1 MRTQIK
7 AYAEEVLSKVK
18 TKVKSKVNTN
28 VYAKVNTKAIITS
41 VNKAWSC
48 IRKFLIKNTFQLFIF
63 LSLVYFELLYRIFV
77 FNSITTDFIYPF
89 IVSIPTSGLI
99 ILNCSLINKRRFSI
113 IAASVILIVTTI
125 LYGLQI
131 VYYSIFRTYF
141 SFYSLGGTTDAL
153 QMQDIVFTALFKNI
167 PAIILLVLPIALL
180 LIFRKKLVFQ
190 KLTRLFAIKWL
201 GVVAGGSLIF
211 IMMLSITGNETLS
224 AKDIFYNEPA
234 SIVMS
239 NKLGLLITMRTDV
252 NSLIVPEDE
261 LSEDIDN
268 FDFEQIDSNAANAST
283 SNESNQGND
292 SESNK
297 NSSSNNTTNNNTS
310 NNTANNNSC
319 DNTTNNSSVA
329 NSTNDNDNSNLPVKT
344 EYNVMDIDFDSLIKQ
359 EKNTTIKN
367 MHAYFK
373 EQSPT
378 EKNEYTGMFKG
389 CNLIL
394 ITAEGFSPYAISKEL
409 TPTLYEMSTEGFV
422 FKNFYNP
429 VWGVSTSDGEY
440 VACTGLY
447 PKSGVWSFKLSGKNY
462 MPFAFGN
469 QFKSLGYTTNAY
481 HNHSYT
487 YYGRNVSHPNMGYTY
502 KGVGN
507 GLNITKN
514 WPESDLEMM
523 QVTVPEYIN
532 NKPFHTYYMTVSGH
546 MNYTFEGNQMARKN
560 KQYVEHLQLSDSAKA
575 YIACNMELEFA
586 MQHLVESLDAQGILE
601 NTVIAISPDHYPY
614 GLEKKYIDELAGHE
628 VESNFELYKSSFIL
642 WKKGMTP
649 VIVDKNCSS
658 VDIAPTISNLFGLKY
673 DSRLLMGKDI
683 LSNNKALVVF
693 NNKSWI
699 TDLAMY
705 NSITRKLNTFSGES
719 LDKDYVSTVNK
730 LVDSKLKLSAK
741 ILETDYF
748 KKILE

>member
-7 AYAEEVLSKVK
+7 AYAEEVLSKVN
-18 TKVKSKVNTN
+18 TKVNIN
-28 VYAKVNTKAIITS
+28 S
-41 VNKAWSC
+41 VKKAWGF
-48 IRKFLIKNTFQLFIF
+48 IRKFAIKNTFQIFIF
-63 LSLVYFELLYRIFV
+63 LSLVYFEILYRIFV

-89 IVSIPTSGLI
+89 IVSIPASGLI

-153 QMQDIVFTALFKNI
+153 QMQDIVFTALYKNI
-167 PAIILLVLPIALL
+167 PAIILLLLPIVLL
-180 LIFRKKLVFQ
+180 LVFKKRLVFQ

-211 IMMLSITGNETLS
+211 IMMLSIAGNETLS
-224 AKDIFYNEPA
+224 AKDVYYNEPA

-239 NKLGLLITMRTDV
+239 NKLGLLITMRKDV

-261 LSEDIDN
+261 LSDGLDN
-268 FDFEQIDSNAANAST
+268 LDLGSIDSNAANASNGTTT
-283 SNESNQGND
+283 SNANSASN
-292 SESNK
+292 SNTTD
-297 NSSSNNTTNNNTS
+297 NNANNTTNNNTS
-310 NNTANNNSC
+310 SS
-319 DNTTNNSSVA
+319 TNNSSDKT
-329 NSTNDNDNSNLPVKT
+329 TNNNDNSNLPVKT
-344 EYNVMDIDFDSLIKQ
+344 EYNVMNIDFDSLIKQ
-359 EKNTTIKN
+359 EKNATIKN

-373 EQSPT
+373 DQSPT

-409 TPTLYEMSTEGFV
+409 TPALYEMSTEGFV

-447 PKSGVWSFKLSGKNY
+447 PKTGVWSFKLSGKNY

-487 YYGRNVSHPNMGYTY
+487 YYGRDVSHPNMGYTY
-502 KGVGN
+502 KGLGN
-507 GLNITKN
+507 GLEVAKT

-532 NKPFHTYYMTVSGH
+532 NKPYHTYYMTVSGH
-546 MNYTFEGNQMARKN
+546 MNYTFEGNSMAKKN

-586 MQHLVESLDAQGILE
+586 MKHLVDSLDAQGILE

-658 VDIAPTISNLFGLKY
+658 VDIAPTISNLFGLEY

-705 NSITRKLNTFSGES
+705 NSITRKVNTFNGES
-719 LDKDYVSTVNK
+719 LDKDYVATVNK
-730 LVDSKLKLSAK
+730 QVDSKLKISAK

-748 KKILE
+748 KKVIE

>member
-7 AYAEEVLSKVK
+7 AYAEEVLSKVN
-18 TKVKSKVNTN
+18 TKVNIN
-28 VYAKVNTKAIITS
+28 S
-41 VNKAWSC
+41 VKKAWGF
-48 IRKFLIKNTFQLFIF
+48 IRKFAIKNTFQIFIF
-63 LSLVYFELLYRIFV
+63 LSLVYFEILYRIFV

-89 IVSIPTSGLI
+89 IVSIPASGLI

-153 QMQDIVFTALFKNI
+153 QMQDIVFTALYKNI
-167 PAIILLVLPIALL
+167 PAIILLLLPIVLL
-180 LIFRKKLVFQ
+180 LVFKKRLVFQ

-211 IMMLSITGNETLS
+211 IMMLSIAGNETLS
-224 AKDIFYNEPA
+224 AKDVYYNEPA

-239 NKLGLLITMRTDV
+239 NKLGLLITMRKDV

-261 LSEDIDN
+261 LSDGLDN
-268 FDFEQIDSNAANAST
+268 LDLGSIDSNAANASNGTTT
-283 SNESNQGND
+283 SNANSASN
-292 SESNK
+292 SNTTD
-297 NSSSNNTTNNNTS
+297 NNANNTTNNNTS
-310 NNTANNNSC
+310 SS
-319 DNTTNNSSVA
+319 TNNSSDKT
-329 NSTNDNDNSNLPVKT
+329 TNNNDNSNLPVKT
-344 EYNVMDIDFDSLIKQ
+344 EYNVMNIDFDSLIKQ
-359 EKNTTIKN
+359 EKNATIKN

-373 EQSPT
+373 DQSPT

-409 TPTLYEMSTEGFV
+409 TPALYEMSTEGFV

-447 PKSGVWSFKLSGKNY
+447 PKTGVWSFKLSGKNY

-487 YYGRNVSHPNMGYTY
+487 YYGRDVSHPNMGYTY
-502 KGVGN
+502 KGLGN
-507 GLNITKN
+507 GLEVAKT

-546 MNYTFEGNQMARKN
+546 MNYTFEGNSMAKKN

-586 MQHLVESLDAQGILE
+586 MKHLVDSLESKGILE

-658 VDIAPTISNLFGLKY
+658 VDIAPTISNLFGLEY

-705 NSITRKLNTFSGES
+705 NSITRKVNTFNGES
-719 LDKDYVSTVNK
+719 LDKDYVATVNK
-730 LVDSKLKLSAK
+730 QVDSKLKISAK

-748 KKILE
+748 KKVIE

>member
-7 AYAEEVLSKVK
+7 AYAEEVLSKVN
-18 TKVKSKVNTN
+18 TKVNIN
-28 VYAKVNTKAIITS
+28 S
-41 VNKAWSC
+41 VKKAWGF
-48 IRKFLIKNTFQLFIF
+48 IRKFAIKNTFQIFIF
-63 LSLVYFELLYRIFV
+63 LSLVYFEILYRIFV

-89 IVSIPTSGLI
+89 IVSIPASGLI

-153 QMQDIVFTALFKNI
+153 QMQDIVFTALYKNI
-167 PAIILLVLPIALL
+167 PAIILLLLPIVLL
-180 LIFRKKLVFQ
+180 LVFKKRLVFQ

-211 IMMLSITGNETLS
+211 IMMLSIAGNETLS
-224 AKDIFYNEPA
+224 AKDVYYNEPA

-239 NKLGLLITMRTDV
+239 NKLGLLITMRKDV
-252 NSLIVPEDE
+252 NSLIAPEDE
-261 LSEDIDN
+261 LSDGLDN
-268 FDFEQIDSNAANAST
+268 LDLGSIDSNAANASNGTTT
-283 SNESNQGND
+283 SNANSASN
-292 SESNK
+292 SNTTD
-297 NSSSNNTTNNNTS
+297 NNANNTTNNNAS
-310 NNTANNNSC
+310 SS
-319 DNTTNNSSVA
+319 TNNSSDKT
-329 NSTNDNDNSNLPVKT
+329 TNNNDNSNLPVKT
-344 EYNVMDIDFDSLIKQ
+344 EYNVMNIDFDSLIKQ
-359 EKNTTIKN
+359 EKNATIKN

-373 EQSPT
+373 DQSPT

-409 TPTLYEMSTEGFV
+409 TPALYEMSTEGFV

-447 PKSGVWSFKLSGKNY
+447 PKTGVWSFKLSGKNY

-487 YYGRNVSHPNMGYTY
+487 YYGRDVSHPNMGYTY
-502 KGVGN
+502 KGLGN
-507 GLNITKN
+507 GLEVAKT

-546 MNYTFEGNQMARKN
+546 MNYTFEGNSMAKKN

-586 MQHLVESLDAQGILE
+586 MKHLVDSLESKGILE

-658 VDIAPTISNLFGLKY
+658 VDIAPTISNLFGLEY

-705 NSITRKLNTFSGES
+705 NSITRKVNTFNGES
-719 LDKDYVSTVNK
+719 LDKDYVATVNK
-730 LVDSKLKLSAK
+730 QVDSKLKISAK

-748 KKILE
+748 KKVIE

>member
-7 AYAEEVLSKVK
+7 AYAEEVLSKVN
-18 TKVKSKVNTN
+18 TKVNIN
-28 VYAKVNTKAIITS
+28 S
-41 VNKAWSC
+41 VKKAWGF
-48 IRKFLIKNTFQLFIF
+48 IRKFAIKNTFQIFIF
-63 LSLVYFELLYRIFV
+63 LSLVYFEILYRIFV

-89 IVSIPTSGLI
+89 IVSIPASGLI

-153 QMQDIVFTALFKNI
+153 QMQDIVFTALYKNI
-167 PAIILLVLPIALL
+167 PAIILLLLPIVLL
-180 LIFRKKLVFQ
+180 LVFKKRLVFQ

-211 IMMLSITGNETLS
+211 IMMLSIAGNETLS
-224 AKDIFYNEPA
+224 AKDVYYNEPA

-239 NKLGLLITMRTDV
+239 NKLGLLITMRKDV

-261 LSEDIDN
+261 LSDGLDN
-268 FDFEQIDSNAANAST
+268 LDLGSIDSNAANASNGTTT
-283 SNESNQGND
+283 SNANSASN
-292 SESNK
+292 SNTTD
-297 NSSSNNTTNNNTS
+297 NNANNTTNNNAS
-310 NNTANNNSC
+310 SS
-319 DNTTNNSSVA
+319 TNNSSDKT
-329 NSTNDNDNSNLPVKT
+329 TNNNDNSNLPAKT
-344 EYNVMDIDFDSLIKQ
+344 EYNVMNIDFDSLIKQ
-359 EKNTTIKN
+359 EKNATIKN

-373 EQSPT
+373 DQSPT

-447 PKSGVWSFKLSGKNY
+447 PKTGVWSFKLSGKNY

-487 YYGRNVSHPNMGYTY
+487 YYGRDVSHPNMGYTY
-502 KGVGN
+502 KGLGN
-507 GLNITKN
+507 GLEVAKT

-546 MNYTFEGNQMARKN
+546 MNYTFEGNSMAKKN

-586 MQHLVESLDAQGILE
+586 MKHLVDRLESKGILE

-658 VDIAPTISNLFGLKY
+658 VDIAPTISNLFGLEY

-705 NSITRKLNTFSGES
+705 NSITRKVNTFNGES
-719 LDKDYVSTVNK
+719 LDKDYVATVNK
-730 LVDSKLKLSAK
+730 QVDSKLKISAK

-748 KKILE
+748 KKVIE

>member
-7 AYAEEVLSKVK
+7 AYAEEVLSKVN
-18 TKVKSKVNTN
+18 TKVNIN
-28 VYAKVNTKAIITS
+28 S
-41 VNKAWSC
+41 VKKAWGF
-48 IRKFLIKNTFQLFIF
+48 IRKFAIKNTFQIFIF
-63 LSLVYFELLYRIFV
+63 LSLVYFEILYRIFV

-89 IVSIPTSGLI
+89 IVSIPASGLI

-153 QMQDIVFTALFKNI
+153 QMQDIVFTALYKNI

-190 KLTRLFAIKWL
+190 KLTRIFAIKWL

-224 AKDIFYNEPA
+224 AKDIYYNEPA

-268 FDFEQIDSNAANAST
+268 LGFEPIDSNAANAST
-283 SNESNQGND
+283 SNASNQGND

-297 NSSSNNTTNNNTS
+297 NSSSNNTANNNTS
-310 NNTANNNSC
+310 NNTTNNTSS
-319 DNTTNNSSVA
+319 DNTTNNPSVA
-329 NSTNDNDNSNLPVKT
+329 NSTNDNDNSNLPAKT

-359 EKNTTIKN
+359 EKNATIKS

-373 EQSPT
+373 DQSPT

-394 ITAEGFSPYAISKEL
+394 ITAEGFSPYVISKEL

-447 PKSGVWSFKLSGKNY
+447 PKTGVWSFKLSGKNY

-487 YYGRNVSHPNMGYTY
+487 YYGRDVSHPNLGYTY

-507 GLNITKN
+507 GLKITKT

-546 MNYTFEGNQMARKN
+546 MNYTFEGNSMARKN

-586 MQHLVESLDAQGILE
+586 MKHLVESLDAQGILE

-642 WKKGMTP
+642 WKKGMKSVT
-649 VIVDKNCSS
+649 VEKNCSS

-705 NSITRKLNTFSGES
+705 NSITRKVSTFNGES
-719 LDKDYVSTVNK
+719 LDKDYVTTVNK
-730 LVDSKLKLSAK
+730 QVDSKLKISAK

-748 KKILE
+748 KKVLE

>member
-7 AYAEEVLSKVK
+7 AYAEEVLSKVN
-18 TKVKSKVNTN
+18 TKVNIN
-28 VYAKVNTKAIITS
+28 S
-41 VNKAWSC
+41 VKKAWGF
-48 IRKFLIKNTFQLFIF
+48 IRKFAIKNTFQIFIF
-63 LSLVYFELLYRIFV
+63 LSLVYFEILYRIFV

-89 IVSIPTSGLI
+89 IVSIPASGLI

-153 QMQDIVFTALFKNI
+153 QMQDIVFTALYKNI
-167 PAIILLVLPIALL
+167 PAIILLLLPIVLL
-180 LIFRKKLVFQ
+180 LVFKKRLVFQ

-211 IMMLSITGNETLS
+211 IMMLSIAGNETLS
-224 AKDIFYNEPA
+224 AKDVYYNEPA

-239 NKLGLLITMRTDV
+239 NKLGLLITMRKDV

-261 LSEDIDN
+261 LSDGLDN
-268 FDFEQIDSNAANAST
+268 LDLGSIDSNAANASNGTTT
-283 SNESNQGND
+283 SNANSASN
-292 SESNK
+292 SNTTD
-297 NSSSNNTTNNNTS
+297 NNANNTTNNNAS
-310 NNTANNNSC
+310 SS
-319 DNTTNNSSVA
+319 TNNSSDKT
-329 NSTNDNDNSNLPVKT
+329 TNNNDNSNLPVKT
-344 EYNVMDIDFDSLIKQ
+344 EYNVMNIDFDSLIKQ
-359 EKNTTIKN
+359 EKNATIKN

-373 EQSPT
+373 DQSPT

-447 PKSGVWSFKLSGKNY
+447 PKTGVWSFKLSGKNY

-487 YYGRNVSHPNMGYTY
+487 YYGRDVSHPNMGYTY
-502 KGVGN
+502 KGLGN
-507 GLNITKN
+507 GLEVAKT

-546 MNYTFEGNQMARKN
+546 MNYTFEGNSMAKKN

-586 MQHLVESLDAQGILE
+586 MKHLVDSLESKGILE

-658 VDIAPTISNLFGLKY
+658 VDIAPTISNLFGLEY

-705 NSITRKLNTFSGES
+705 NSITRKVNTFNGES
-719 LDKDYVSTVNK
+719 LDKDYVATVNK
-730 LVDSKLKLSAK
+730 QVDSKLKISAK

-748 KKILE
+748 KKVIE